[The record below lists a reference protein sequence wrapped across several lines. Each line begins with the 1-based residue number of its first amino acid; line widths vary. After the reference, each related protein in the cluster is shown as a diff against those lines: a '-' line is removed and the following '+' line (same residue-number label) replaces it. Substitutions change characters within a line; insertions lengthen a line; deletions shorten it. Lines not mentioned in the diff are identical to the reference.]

1 MPSNNRLSSWNVS
14 PQNKNASN
22 AKFIFVSGGVMSAVG
37 KGVTAASIAML
48 LQKHGYRVTSIKC
61 ENNLN
66 VDFGT
71 INPIEHGDP
80 FLCFD
85 GLEADID
92 LGNYERFLEQEVG
105 HPNFMTM
112 GELYQTVI
120 KNERSMKYEGED
132 VEPIPHITNE
142 ITRRFYETAEKT
154 KADFV
159 VIELGGTVGEY
170 ENNNGL
176 YYEAARRMAF
186 CSKVAHVHVT
196 YVPIPPHIGE
206 PKTKPAQFG
215 IKSLMTM
222 GILPDFLVIRS
233 EEIIDDQRRYKFAYK
248 FDINPE
254 NVFSDENL
262 DVIEEVPLHLLKQK
276 LDLRILKFFK
286 MKAKKKIDISAWEKY
301 VNSLKTAKKR
311 KVKVAI
317 VGKYF
322 STGKSTL
329 TDSYYALI
337 KALEHASVFHEYD
350 LELSLINSEIG
361 KKDLLDKLEDVDGI
375 VVPIGW
381 GARGVDGKIEA
392 VKFAREN
399 KIPYLGLCYGMQL
412 ACVEFA
418 RNVAGLKDAHSV
430 EVDPK
435 TKHKIIHKVPF
446 NRKYQVIKGDG
457 CSMRLGSFDCI
468 LKKGTVTYKSYKKH
482 KGFKNESKSLISERH
497 RHRFE
502 FNNKYREILSKNGLV
517 FSGTS
522 PDGYFVEFVELPRSV
537 HPFFVGTQGHPEY
550 KSRPLAPHPLFIDFL
565 KAGIEKGGHT

>member
-1 MPSNNRLSSWNVS
+1 
-14 PQNKNASN
+14 
-22 AKFIFVSGGVMSAVG
+22 MSAVG

>member
-1 MPSNNRLSSWNVS
+1 
-14 PQNKNASN
+14 
-22 AKFIFVSGGVMSAVG
+22 MSAVG

-132 VEPIPHITNE
+132 VETITHITNE